1 LDPVNDLPILTFI
14 ALAVFFVAQRILRW
28 RASGSRR
35 ITRYAMATAALVTLA
50 AIVVHPP
57 TGGSTVVVRPFA
69 AANPTIHVPPP
80 HDVTALCR
88 AIGRRKSGVGIGFL
102 DQIAE
107 VQTAGLHVTDTVQRS
122 ATVRFDG
129 WAVAR
134 PRELPRAVCLRVD
147 GKTLTLSRV
156 EIGGTRFDVA
166 ASLHEPRFVQ
176 SGFSA
181 IVPPDTFAVGR
192 HSIEFDVVLH
202 DGSHASLPGVHAI
215 TVL

>member
-1 LDPVNDLPILTFI
+1 LDPINDLPLLTII
-14 ALAVFFVAQRILRW
+14 ALVVFFVAQRILRW

-35 ITRYAMATAALVTLA
+35 ITQYAMAAAALVTLA

-57 TGGSTVVVRPFA
+57 TGGSTVVLRPFA
-69 AANPTIHVPPP
+69 AATPTIHVPPP

-88 AIGRRKSGVGIGFL
+88 AIGGRKSDAGIGFL

-107 VQTAGLHVTDTVQRS
+107 VQPAGLRATDTVQRS

-129 WAVAR
+129 WAAVR
-134 PRELPRAVCLRVD
+134 PHELPRAVCLRVD
-147 GKTLTLSRV
+147 GKTLTLARV
-156 EIGGTRFDVA
+156 AIGGARFDVA
-166 ASLHEPRFVQ
+166 ATLHEPRFVQ
-176 SGFSA
+176 SAFTA
-181 IVPPDTFAVGR
+181 IVPPGAFAVGH
-192 HSIEFDVVLH
+192 HSIEVDVVLH